1 MILRIP
7 SRSPRLPEIT
17 GFTNTISL
25 LKRISARNLVAQ
37 NSMREREREREGM
50 RTRRN
55 YLMSRGNSSRLCS
68 HILIQEII
76 FFQRTKTKQ
85 MFIIITWNFNL
96 NPFLLQFNYRVK
108 IICYYESKQQL
119 LFVVTNITK
128 IVFILIV
135 IIFYTIRSRIVKN
148 DTVKF

>member
-1 MILRIP
+1 
-7 SRSPRLPEIT
+7 
-17 GFTNTISL
+17 
-25 LKRISARNLVAQ
+25 
-37 NSMREREREREGM
+37 
-50 RTRRN
+50 
-55 YLMSRGNSSRLCS
+55 
-68 HILIQEII
+68 
-76 FFQRTKTKQ
+76 